1 MAPLSP
7 RALRL
12 IRAGEILFGAR
23 WHAAMARAT
32 GLSQTYVVL
41 MSFGS
46 RQVTDQVEA
55 TLLATLQAERKR
67 LRAVSSDIAAIIA
80 EIKEDNES

>member
-1 MAPLSP
+1 MAALSS
-7 RALRL
+7 RALRP
-12 IRAGEILFGAR
+12 IRAGEILFDAR
-23 WHAAMARAT
+23 WHAVMARAT

-46 RQVTDQVEA
+46 RPVTDQVEA

-80 EIKEDNES
+80 EIKEDDES

>member
-1 MAPLSP
+1 MAALSS
-7 RALRL
+7 RAL
-12 IRAGEILFGAR
+12 FDAR
-23 WHAAMARAT
+23 WHAVMARAT

-46 RQVTDQVEA
+46 RPVTDQVEA

-80 EIKEDNES
+80 EIKEDDES